1 MALITLLHVP
11 PNLGY
16 VALFLL
22 VAGESAGLPIPGET
36 SLTVAAVLAAQ
47 GHLELAAVIGIAGAA
62 AIVGDNIGYLVGR
75 HGGRRLL
82 LRDGIAAQRRHG
94 LLEQS
99 EAFYRRRGAATVFL
113 GRWLPV
119 LRFTAALLAGTNR
132 MPWRRFLIWNALGG
146 ICWAITVSLLAYTI
160 GSQAGNAIQAVG
172 AVGVAMLLLIVLGHL
187 AWRRLRPRMPS
198 IRTRDV

>member
-1 MALITLLHVP
+1 MPLITLLHVP
-11 PNLGY
+11 PNLGS

-22 VAGESAGLPIPGET
+22 VAGESAGLPIPGEA

-132 MPWRRFLIWNALGG
+132 
-146 ICWAITVSLLAYTI
+146 
-160 GSQAGNAIQAVG
+160 
-172 AVGVAMLLLIVLGHL
+172 
-187 AWRRLRPRMPS
+187 
-198 IRTRDV
+198 